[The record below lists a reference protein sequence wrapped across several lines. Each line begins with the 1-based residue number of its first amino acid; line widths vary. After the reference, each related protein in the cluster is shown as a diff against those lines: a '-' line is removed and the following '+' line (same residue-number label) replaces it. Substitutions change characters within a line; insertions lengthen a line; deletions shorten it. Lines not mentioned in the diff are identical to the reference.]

1 MPPLPGLG
9 GSAILP
15 QAQAPATLPQ
25 LFLPTGITSERV
37 TFPEGHCH
45 AGGGQLPAS
54 VPGVPVRLRNGC
66 FPPVLVV
73 AAAGEEAFGGAA
85 CGLIEKKD

>member
-45 AGGGQLPAS
+45 AGGGSCRRQY
-54 VPGVPVRLRNGC
+54 PGCLSGCETAVSRLFWWWRQPVKRLLEGL
-66 FPPVLVV
+66 LV
-73 AAAGEEAFGGAA
+73 A
-85 CGLIEKKD
+85 